1 MTVADDA
8 PRARARGALRATLFG
23 LALLFYGCGLILMV
37 RVLLGPVVAYDR
49 AMEVTSTLA
58 VTTALVGL
66 LAGCVAAGALSIAGI
81 AARSFPAAVVL
92 AAVAGFAAFIGSSTA
107 GPASIAPTMGLF
119 VLAGPVLVAS
129 AVGRFGDGLVSKIGG
144 GVMAV
149 VLIAAAAAITASLN
163 SDFDAPFWF
172 AVVCALLL
180 AVGVA
185 ARPARAVDPLKATS
199 GS

>member
-8 PRARARGALRATLFG
+8 PRARARGALRATLSG

-66 LAGCVAAGALSIAGI
+66 LAGCVAAGALSIVGI

-92 AAVAGFAAFIGSSTA
+92 AAVAGFAAFIGSSLL
-107 GPASIAPTMGLF
+107 GPAIIVPSMGLY

-129 AVGRFGDGLVSKIGG
+129 AAGRFGDGIASKIGG
-144 GVMAV
+144 GLMAV

-163 SDFDAPFWF
+163 SDVDAPFWL

-185 ARPARAVDPLKATS
+185 GRPARAVDPLKATS